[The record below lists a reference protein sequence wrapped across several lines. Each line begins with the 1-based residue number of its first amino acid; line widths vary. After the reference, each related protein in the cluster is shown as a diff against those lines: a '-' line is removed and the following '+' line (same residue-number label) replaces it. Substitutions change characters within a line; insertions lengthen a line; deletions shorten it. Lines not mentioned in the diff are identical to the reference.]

1 MGRGS
6 VTSLAPGFRFHPTD
20 EELVRYYLKRKVCN
34 KPFKFDAISVTDIY
48 KSEPWDLPDKSKL
61 KSRDLEWYFFSML
74 DKKYSNGSKTNRAT
88 EKGYW
93 KTTGKD
99 REIRNGSRVVGM
111 KKTLVYHKGRA
122 PRGERTNWVMHEYRL
137 TDEEL
142 KKAGVPQD
150 AFVLCRIFQKS
161 GTGPKNG
168 EQYGA
173 PFLEEEWEEDK
184 MTYVPEQDALSE
196 GLAVDDDVYVDI
208 DEFDEK
214 PENMVVYDAVP
225 IEPNYFQGESSNNVE
240 SGNYSDS
247 GNYIQPGNYV
257 VDSGGYFGQANE
269 TFEEDQ
275 KPIIR
280 DGSIQPCTMFPDE
293 QIGCDVQ
300 DENAVNLETP
310 NKNEFVADT
319 CYSDIPIDTNYM
331 PDEPFMDPNNNLPL
345 SDGLY
350 NDLPLS
356 DGLYLETN
364 DLGSTLQDGFNF
376 EDYLNIFD
384 DEDAQNLSIDVSQLM
399 GSEDALPDQESL
411 DQKPSPEELE
421 KEAAEDKE
429 AVENKES
436 GEGSSSK
443 QDADVTDFDSGS
455 KYPFLKK
462 ASHMFGAI
470 SAPSSFSSQF
480 KTKDAAIRLHAAQ
493 SSGSVHVTAGMIR
506 ISNMALA
513 ADSGMGWSYDKNGNL
528 NVVLSF
534 GLVQRDDAMSSSV
547 SKTGGTTAT
556 RAMLIFICLWVLL
569 LSVSFKIGTM
579 VSAR

>member
-6 VTSLAPGFRFHPTD
+6 ATSLAPGFRFHPTD

-34 KPFKFDAISVTDIY
+34 KPFKLDAISVTDVY

-74 DKKYSNGSKTNRAT
+74 DKKYNNGSKTNRAT

-99 REIRNGSRVVGM
+99 REIRNGSRAVGM

-142 KKAGVPQD
+142 KKTGAPQD

-173 PFLEEEWEEDK
+173 PYLEEEWEEDK
-184 MTYVPEQDALSE
+184 MTFVPEQGDALSE
-196 GLAVDDDVYVDI
+196 GLVVDDDVYLDL
-208 DEFDEK
+208 DDFDE
-214 PENMVVYDAVP
+214 PENLVVYDAIPV
-225 IEPNYFQGESSNNVE
+225 EPNYFHGESSNNVE

-247 GNYIQPGNYV
+247 ANHIQPGNFA
-257 VDSGGYFGQANE
+257 VDSGGCFEQPPEA
-269 TFEEDQ
+269 FEEDQ

-280 DGSIQPCTMFPDE
+280 DGSIQPCSLFTSE
-293 QIGCDVQ
+293 QNGCDVQ
-300 DENAVNLETP
+300 DESAANPETS
-310 NKNEFVADT
+310 NNNNVFAAEN
-319 CYSDIPIDTNYM
+319 CYSDIPIDTSYIH
-331 PDEPFMDPNNNLPL
+331 DESFIDPGNNLSF
-345 SDGLY
+345 SD
-350 NDLPLS
+350 DLF
-356 DGLYLETN
+356 LET
-364 DLGSTLQDGFNF
+364 DELGNALPDDFDF
-376 EDYLNIFD
+376 EDYINFFD
-384 DEDAQNLSIDVSQLM
+384 DADAQNMTLDVSQLL
-399 GSEDALPDQESL
+399 GSEDTLPAQEGL
-411 DQKPSPEELE
+411 DQIQPSSEDLE
-421 KEAAEDKE
+421 KEVAEGKVV
-429 AVENKES
+429 VEKDES

-443 QDADVTDFDSGS
+443 KDADVTDFDSAS

-462 ASHMFGAI
+462 AGQMCGAT
-470 SAPSSFSSQF
+470 SSFASQF
-480 KTKDAAIRLHAAQ
+480 QTKDGRLHAGQ
-493 SSGSVHVTAGMIR
+493 SSGSVHVTAGIIR
-506 ISNMALA
+506 ISNMTVE
-513 ADSGMGWSYDKNGNL
+513 ADMGWSYDKNDNL

-534 GLVQRDDAMSSSV
+534 GLVQQRDDGMSSSSV
-547 SKTGGTTAT
+547 NKTGAT
-556 RAMLIFICLWVLL
+556 RAMLIFLCLWVLL
-569 LSVSFKIGTM
+569 LSVSFKMATM

>member
-34 KPFKFDAISVTDIY
+34 RPFKFDAISVTDIY

-88 EKGYW
+88 ERGYW

-99 REIRNGSRVVGM
+99 REIRNGLRVVGM
-111 KKTLVYHKGRA
+111 KKTLVYHRGRA

-142 KKAGVPQD
+142 KITGAPQD

-173 PFLEEEWEEDK
+173 PYVEEEWEEDK
-184 MTYVPEQDALSE
+184 MTFVPEQDALSE

-208 DEFDEK
+208 DDIDEK
-214 PENMVVYDAVP
+214 PENLVVYDAIPVQ
-225 IEPNYFQGESSNNVE
+225 PNYCHGESSNNAE
-240 SGNYSDS
+240 SGNYEDS
-247 GNYIQPGNYV
+247 GNYIQPGNYA
-257 VDSGGYFGQANE
+257 VDSGGYIEQPLEA
-269 TFEEDQ
+269 FEEDQ

-280 DGSIQPCTMFPDE
+280 DCSIQPCSLFQDE
-293 QIGCDVQ
+293 QISCGVQ
-300 DENAVNLETP
+300 DENAENMETS
-310 NKNEFVADT
+310 NNIVFGADS
-319 CYSDIPIDTNYM
+319 CYSDIPIEANYL
-331 PDEPFMDPNNNLPL
+331 PDEPFMDPSNNLSL
-345 SDGLY
+345 SDDQYLES
-350 NDLPLS
+350 NDLSCALP
-356 DGLYLETN
+356 DA
-364 DLGSTLQDGFNF
+364 FNF
-376 EDYLNIFD
+376 EDYLNSFD
-384 DEDAQNLSIDVSQLM
+384 DEDTQNLSLDVSQLL
-399 GSEDALPDQESL
+399 GSEDTLLNQEGL
-411 DQKPSPEELE
+411 HQRQPFPEELE
-421 KEAAEDKE
+421 EKVPEDKE
-429 AVENKES
+429 VVERKES

-443 QDADVTDFDSGS
+443 QDADVTDFDSDS

-462 ASHMFGAI
+462 GSHMFGVP
-470 SAPSSFSSQF
+470 PSFASQF
-480 KTKDAAIRLHAAQ
+480 QTKDAAIRLHAAQ

-506 ISNMALA
+506 ISNMTLA
-513 ADSGMGWSYDKNGNL
+513 ADNSMGWAYDKNSNL

-534 GLVQRDDAMSSSV
+534 GLVQRDDAMSTSRN
-547 SKTGGTTAT
+547 KTGETTAV
-556 RAMLIFICLWVLL
+556 LIFMCLWVLL
-569 LSVSFKIGTM
+569 LSVSFKIVNM

>member
-1 MGRGS
+1 MDGGS
-6 VTSLAPGFRFHPTD
+6 GTSLAPGFRFHPTD
-20 EELVRYYLKRKVCN
+20 EEIVRFYLKRKVCN
-34 KPFKFDAISVTDIY
+34 KPFKFDAISVTDVY

-142 KKAGVPQD
+142 KKANVPQD

-173 PFLEEEWEEDK
+173 PFLEEEWEEDV
-184 MTYVPEQDALSE
+184 MTFVPDQDGFSE
-196 GLAVDDDVYVDI
+196 GLAFDDDVYVDI
-208 DEFDEK
+208 DDIDEK
-214 PENMVVYDAVP
+214 PENLVVYDAVP
-225 IEPNYFQGESSNNVE
+225 IQTNYCHGESSNNVE

-247 GNYIQPGNYV
+247 GNYIQQENYV
-257 VDSGGYFGQANE
+257 VDSGDGYFEQPIE
-269 TFEEDQ
+269 TFEEDK

-280 DGSIQPCTMFPDE
+280 DGTIQPCSMFPDE
-293 QIGCDVQ
+293 QIDCGLQ
-300 DENAVNLETP
+300 DENETE
-310 NKNEFVADT
+310 NNNVFVADSR
-319 CYSDIPIDTNYM
+319 YSDIPIDTNYL
-331 PDEPFMDPNNNLPL
+331 PDGEPFIDNFPL
-345 SDGLY
+345 C
-350 NDLPLS
+350 
-356 DGLYLETN
+356 DGLYLEAD
-364 DLGSTLQDGFNF
+364 DLNSSIPDAFNF
-376 EDYLNIFD
+376 EEYFNFD
-384 DEDAQNLSIDVSQLM
+384 VEDTQNLSLDVSQLM
-399 GSEDALPDQESL
+399 GSEDPLLDQEAIEE
-411 DQKPSPEELE
+411 KPAPEEAE
-421 KEAAEDKE
+421 EVAEVKET
-429 AVENKES
+429 VENKDS

-470 SAPSSFSSQF
+470 PSPSSFASQY
-480 KTKDAAIRLHAAQ
+480 KSKDAAIRLHAAQ

-506 ISNMALA
+506 ISNTALA
-513 ADSGMGWSYDKNGNL
+513 ADSGIGWSYDKNGNL
-528 NVVLSF
+528 NIVLSF
-534 GLVQRDDAMSSSV
+534 GLVQHDNAMSSSGN
-547 SKTGGTTAT
+547 KTGGATAT
-556 RAMLIFICLWVLL
+556 RAVLIFMCLWVLL
-569 LSVSFKIGTM
+569 LSISFKIGTL

>member
-1 MGRGS
+1 MGRAS
-6 VTSLAPGFRFHPTD
+6 ATSLAPGFRFHPTD

-34 KPFKFDAISVTDIY
+34 KPFKLDAISVTDVY

-74 DKKYSNGSKTNRAT
+74 DKKYNNGSKTNRAT

-99 REIRNGSRVVGM
+99 REIRNGSRAVGM

-142 KKAGVPQD
+142 KRTGAPQD
-150 AFVLCRIFQKS
+150 AYVLCRIFQKS

-173 PFLEEEWEEDK
+173 PYLEEEWEEDK
-184 MTYVPEQDALSE
+184 MTFVPEQEALSE
-196 GLAVDDDVYVDI
+196 GLGVDDDVYLDI

-214 PENMVVYDAVP
+214 PENLVVYDAIPV
-225 IEPNYFQGESSNNVE
+225 EPNYYHGESSNNVE

-247 GNYIQPGNYV
+247 GNYIQQI
-257 VDSGGYFGQANE
+257 DSGGCFEQPIE

-280 DGSIQPCTMFPDE
+280 DGSIQPCSLFPSD
-293 QIGCDVQ
+293 QDGCDVQ
-300 DENAVNLETP
+300 DENAVNLETS
-310 NKNEFVADT
+310 NNNVFAAGN
-319 CYSDIPIDTNYM
+319 CYSDIPIDDTNYM
-331 PDEPFMDPNNNLPL
+331 PDESFIGISNNLPL

-350 NDLPLS
+350 
-356 DGLYLETN
+356 LEGN
-364 DLGSTLQDGFNF
+364 DLGSALPDDFDF
-376 EDYLNIFD
+376 EDYLDFFG
-384 DEDAQNLSIDVSQLM
+384 DEDGQNLTLDVSQLL
-399 GSEDALPDQESL
+399 GSEDALPNQERIDQM
-411 DQKPSPEELE
+411 PSSEDLE
-421 KEAAEDKE
+421 KEDVAEGKE
-429 AVENKES
+429 TVEKKES

-443 QDADVTDFDSGS
+443 QDADVTDYDSAS

-462 ASHMFGAI
+462 ASQMCGAT
-470 SAPSSFSSQF
+470 SSFASQF
-480 KTKDAAIRLHAAQ
+480 QTKDRLHAGQ
-493 SSGSVHVTAGMIR
+493 SSGSVHVTAGIIR
-506 ISNMALA
+506 ISNMTLA
-513 ADSGMGWSYDKNGNL
+513 ADMGWSYDKNNNL

-534 GLVQRDDAMSSSV
+534 GLVQRDDGMSSSV
-547 SKTGGTTAT
+547 NKTGGVPAT

>member
-6 VTSLAPGFRFHPTD
+6 ATSLAPGFRFHPTD

-34 KPFKFDAISVTDIY
+34 KPFKLDAISVTDVY

-74 DKKYSNGSKTNRAT
+74 DKKYNNGSKTNRAT

-99 REIRNGSRVVGM
+99 REIRNGSRAVGM

-142 KKAGVPQD
+142 KRTGAPQD

-173 PFLEEEWEEDK
+173 PYLEEEWEEDK
-184 MTYVPEQDALSE
+184 MTFVPEQEALSE
-196 GLAVDDDVYVDI
+196 GLGFDDDVYLGI
-208 DEFDEK
+208 DEFEEK
-214 PENMVVYDAVP
+214 PDNLVVYDAIPVD
-225 IEPNYFQGESSNNVE
+225 PNYFHGESSNNVE

-247 GNYIQPGNYV
+247 GNFIQPGNFA
-257 VDSGGYFGQANE
+257 VDSGGCFGQTIE
-269 TFEEDQ
+269 TFGEDQ

-280 DGSIQPCTMFPDE
+280 DGSIQPCSLFPNE
-293 QIGCDVQ
+293 QNVCGVH
-300 DENAVNLETP
+300 DENAVNLETS
-310 NKNEFVADT
+310 NSNVFAAEN
-319 CYSDIPIDTNYM
+319 CYSDIPIDDTNYM
-331 PDEPFMDPNNNLPL
+331 PDESFIDPSNNLPL
-345 SDGLY
+345 T
-350 NDLPLS
+350 
-356 DGLYLETN
+356 DGLYLEGN
-364 DLGSTLQDGFNF
+364 DLGNALPDDFDF
-376 EDYLNIFD
+376 EDYLDFFG
-384 DEDAQNLSIDVSQLM
+384 DEDGQNLTLDVSQLL
-399 GSEDALPDQESL
+399 GSEDALPEQEGGL
-411 DQKPSPEELE
+411 EQIQPSSGDLE
-421 KEAAEDKE
+421 KEVAQGKE
-429 AVENKES
+429 AVEKDES
-436 GEGSSSK
+436 GEGSTSK
-443 QDADVTDFDSGS
+443 HDADVTDFDSAS

-462 ASHMFGAI
+462 ASQMCGAT
-470 SAPSSFSSQF
+470 SSFASQF
-480 KTKDAAIRLHAAQ
+480 QTKARLHAGQ
-493 SSGSVHVTAGMIR
+493 PSGSVHVTAGIIR
-506 ISNMALA
+506 ISNMNLA
-513 ADSGMGWSYDKNGNL
+513 ADMGWSYDKNNNL

-534 GLVQRDDAMSSSV
+534 GSVQRDDGMSSSV
-547 SKTGGTTAT
+547 NKTGGVPAT
-556 RAMLIFICLWVLL
+556 RAMLIFLCLWILL

>member
-137 TDEEL
+137 SDEDL
-142 KKAGVPQD
+142 KKAGVPQKE
-150 AFVLCRIFQKS
+150 AYVLCRIFQKS

-173 PFLEEEWEEDK
+173 PFLEEEWEEDA
-184 MTYVPEQDALSE
+184 MTYVPDQDSFSE

-208 DEFDEK
+208 DDIDEK
-214 PENMVVYDAVP
+214 PENLVVYDAVP
-225 IEPNYFQGESSNNVE
+225 ILPNYCHGESSNNVE

-257 VDSGGYFGQANE
+257 VDSGGYFEQPIE

-280 DGSIQPCTMFPDE
+280 DGSIQPCSLFPEE
-293 QIGCDVQ
+293 QIGCGVQ
-300 DENAVNLETP
+300 DENAVNLESS
-310 NKNEFVADT
+310 NNNVFVADT
-319 CYSDIPIDTNYM
+319 CYSDIPIDTNYL

-345 SDGLY
+345 
-350 NDLPLS
+350 N

-364 DLGSTLQDGFNF
+364 DLSCAQQDDFNF
-376 EDYLNIFD
+376 EDYLNFFD
-384 DEDAQNLSIDVSQLM
+384 DESFTLDDSQLM
-399 GSEDALPDQESL
+399 GPEAALPNLEGL
-411 DQKPSPEELE
+411 DQKPTPEELE
-421 KEAAEDKE
+421 KEVAGGKE
-429 AVENKES
+429 AVEEKES

-443 QDADVTDFDSGS
+443 QDADVKDFDSAS

-462 ASHMFGAI
+462 TSHMLGAI
-470 SAPSSFSSQF
+470 PTPSSFASQF
-480 KTKDAAIRLHAAQ
+480 QTKDAAMRLHAAQ

-506 ISNMALA
+506 ISNMTLA

-534 GLVQRDDAMSSSV
+534 GVVQRDDALSASG
-547 SKTGGTTAT
+547 SKTETTAT
-556 RAMLIFICLWVLL
+556 RAMLVFMCLWVLL
-569 LSVSFKIGTM
+569 LSVSFKIVTM
-579 VSAR
+579 VFAR

>member
-1 MGRGS
+1 
-6 VTSLAPGFRFHPTD
+6 
-20 EELVRYYLKRKVCN
+20 
-34 KPFKFDAISVTDIY
+34 
-48 KSEPWDLPDKSKL
+48 
-61 KSRDLEWYFFSML
+61 ML

-99 REIRNGSRVVGM
+99 REIRNGVRVVGM

-137 TDEEL
+137 SDEEL
-142 KKAGVPQD
+142 KKAGVSQD

-184 MTYVPEQDALSE
+184 MTFVPDQDAFSE

-208 DEFDEK
+208 DDIAEN
-214 PENMVVYDAVP
+214 PENLVVYDAIPVP
-225 IEPNYFQGESSNNVE
+225 PNYCHGETSNNVE
-240 SGNYSDS
+240 SENYSDS
-247 GNYIQPGNYV
+247 GNYIQPGNYA
-257 VDSGGYFGQANE
+257 VDSGGYFEQPIEN
-269 TFEEDQ
+269 FEEDQ

-280 DGSIQPCTMFPDE
+280 DGSIQPCSLFPDE
-293 QIGCDVQ
+293 QIDCGVQ
-300 DENAVNLETP
+300 DENAVKLETS
-310 NKNEFVADT
+310 NSNVFVADT
-319 CYSDIPIDTNYM
+319 CYSDIPIDTNYL
-331 PDEPFMDPNNNLPL
+331 PDEPFIDPNNN
-345 SDGLY
+345 
-350 NDLPLS
+350 LPLS

-364 DLGSTLQDGFNF
+364 DLSSGLQDGFNF
-376 EDYLNIFD
+376 EDYLNFFD
-384 DEDAQNLSIDVSQLM
+384 DEDTQNLTLDVSQLM
-399 GSEDALPDQESL
+399 GSEDALPDQEGL
-411 DQKPSPEELE
+411 DQNPSPEEVE
-421 KEAAEDKE
+421 KEVAEGKE
-429 AVENKES
+429 AVEKTEN

-443 QDADVTDFDSGS
+443 QEADVTDFESAS

-470 SAPSSFSSQF
+470 PAPPSFASQF
-480 KTKDAAIRLHAAQ
+480 QSKDAAIRLHSAQ

-506 ISNMALA
+506 ISNMTLA

-534 GLVQRDDAMSSSV
+534 GLVQRDDEMGSSG

-556 RAMLIFICLWVLL
+556 RAMLIFMCLWVLL

>member
-34 KPFKFDAISVTDIY
+34 KPFNFDAISVTDIY

-99 REIRNGSRVVGM
+99 REIRNGSRAIGM
-111 KKTLVYHKGRA
+111 KKTLVYHRGRA

-142 KKAGVPQD
+142 KIAGAPQD

-173 PFLEEEWEEDK
+173 PYLEEEWEEDK
-184 MTYVPEQDALSE
+184 MTFVPEQDALTE
-196 GLAVDDDVYVDI
+196 GLAVEDDVYVDI
-208 DEFDEK
+208 EDIDEK
-214 PENMVVYDAVP
+214 PENLVVYDAIPVQT
-225 IEPNYFQGESSNNVE
+225 NYCHGESSNNAE
-240 SGNYSDS
+240 SGNYEDA
-247 GNYIQPGNYV
+247 GNNVPPGNYV
-257 VDSGGYFGQANE
+257 VDSGGYIEQPFE

-280 DGSIQPCTMFPDE
+280 DCSIQPCSLFPDE
-293 QIGCDVQ
+293 QIGCGVQ
-300 DENAVNLETP
+300 DENAENLETS
-310 NKNEFVADT
+310 NSNVFVAEADS
-319 CYSDIPIDTNYM
+319 CYSDIPIEANYL
-331 PDEPFMDPNNNLPL
+331 PDEPFMDPSNNLPL
-345 SDGLY
+345 CD
-350 NDLPLS
+350 D
-356 DGLYLETN
+356 LYLEKN
-364 DLGSTLQDGFNF
+364 DLSGGLQDDFNF
-376 EDYLNIFD
+376 EDYLNFFD
-384 DEDAQNLSIDVSQLM
+384 DEDAQNLTLDVSQLL
-399 GSEDALPDQESL
+399 GSEDALPNQEGL
-411 DQKPSPEELE
+411 GQNPEESKKEVAEGKEALE
-421 KEAAEDKE
+421 K
-429 AVENKES
+429 KES

-443 QDADVTDFDSGS
+443 QDADVTDFDSDS

-462 ASHMFGAI
+462 SSHMFGVP
-470 SAPSSFSSQF
+470 PSFASQF
-480 KTKDAAIRLHAAQ
+480 QTKDAAIRLHAAQ

-506 ISNMALA
+506 ISNMTPAV
-513 ADSGMGWSYDKNGNL
+513 DSDMGWSYDKNGNL

-534 GLVQRDDAMSSSV
+534 GLVQRDDAMSSSG
-547 SKTGGTTAT
+547 SKTGETTTAT
-556 RAMLIFICLWVLL
+556 RAVLIFMCLWVLL
-569 LSVSFKIGTM
+569 LSVSFKIVSM

>member
-34 KPFKFDAISVTDIY
+34 KPFKLDAISVTDVY

-74 DKKYSNGSKTNRAT
+74 DKKYNNGSKTNRAT

-99 REIRNGSRVVGM
+99 REIRNGSRAVGM

-142 KKAGVPQD
+142 KKAGAPLD

-173 PFLEEEWEEDK
+173 PYLEEEWEEDK
-184 MTYVPEQDALSE
+184 MTFVPEQDALSE
-196 GLAVDDDVYVDI
+196 GLAVDDHDVYLDI
-208 DEFDEK
+208 DDFDEK
-214 PENMVVYDAVP
+214 PENLVVYDAIPVQ
-225 IEPNYFQGESSNNVE
+225 PNYCHGESSNNVE
-240 SGNYSDS
+240 SGYYSDS
-247 GNYIQPGNYV
+247 GNYIQPGNFA
-257 VDSGGYFGQANE
+257 VDSGGCFEQPVEA
-269 TFEEDQ
+269 FEEDQ

-280 DGSIQPCTMFPDE
+280 DGSIQPCSLFPNE
-293 QIGCDVQ
+293 QNGCGVQ
-300 DENAVNLETP
+300 DENTMILETS
-310 NKNEFVADT
+310 NYNVFAADN
-319 CYSDIPIDTNYM
+319 CYSDIPVDANYM
-331 PDEPFMDPNNNLPL
+331 PDESFIDPSNNLSL
-345 SDGLY
+345 SDGLF
-350 NDLPLS
+350 
-356 DGLYLETN
+356 LETS
-364 DLGSTLQDGFNF
+364 DLGNALPDDFDF
-376 EDYLNIFD
+376 EDYLDFFD
-384 DEDAQNLSIDVSQLM
+384 DEGAQNLTLDVSQLL
-399 GSEDALPDQESL
+399 GSEDALPAQEGL
-411 DQKPSPEELE
+411 DQIQPYSEDLE
-421 KEAAEDKE
+421 KEVKE
-429 AVENKES
+429 GKEVVEKDES

-443 QDADVTDFDSGS
+443 QDADVKDFDSAS

-462 ASHMFGAI
+462 ASQMCGAT
-470 SAPSSFSSQF
+470 SSFASQF
-480 KTKDAAIRLHAAQ
+480 QTKDRLHAGQ
-493 SSGSVHVTAGMIR
+493 SSGSVHVTAGIIR
-506 ISNMALA
+506 ISNMTLA
-513 ADSGMGWSYDKNGNL
+513 ADMGWSYDKNDNL

-534 GLVQRDDAMSSSV
+534 GLVQRDDGMSSSSV
-547 SKTGGTTAT
+547 NKTGGVPAT
-556 RAMLIFICLWVLL
+556 RAMLIFICVWVLL
-569 LSVSFKIGTM
+569 LSVSFKMATM

>member
-137 TDEEL
+137 SDEDL
-142 KKAGVPQD
+142 KKAGVPQE
-150 AFVLCRIFQKS
+150 AYVLCRIFQKS

-173 PFLEEEWEEDK
+173 PFLEEEWEEDG
-184 MTYVPEQDALSE
+184 MTYVPDQDSFSE

-208 DEFDEK
+208 DDIDEK
-214 PENMVVYDAVP
+214 PENLVVYDAVP
-225 IEPNYFQGESSNNVE
+225 ILPNYCHGESSNNVE

-257 VDSGGYFGQANE
+257 VDSGGYFEQPIE
-269 TFEEDQ
+269 TFEDDQ

-280 DGSIQPCTMFPDE
+280 DGSIQPCSLFPEE
-293 QIGCDVQ
+293 QIGCGVQ
-300 DENAVNLETP
+300 DENAVNLESS
-310 NKNEFVADT
+310 NNNVFVADT
-319 CYSDIPIDTNYM
+319 CYSDIPIDTNYL

-345 SDGLY
+345 
-350 NDLPLS
+350 N

-364 DLGSTLQDGFNF
+364 DLSCAQQDDFNF
-376 EDYLNIFD
+376 EDYLNFFD
-384 DEDAQNLSIDVSQLM
+384 DESFTLDDSQLM
-399 GSEDALPDQESL
+399 GPEDALPNLEGL
-411 DQKPSPEELE
+411 DQKPTPEELE
-421 KEAAEDKE
+421 KEVAGGKE
-429 AVENKES
+429 AVEEKES

-443 QDADVTDFDSGS
+443 QDADVKDFDSAS

-462 ASHMFGAI
+462 TSHMLGAI
-470 SAPSSFSSQF
+470 PTPSSFASQF
-480 KTKDAAIRLHAAQ
+480 QTKDAAMRLHAAQ

-506 ISNMALA
+506 ISNMTLA

-534 GLVQRDDAMSSSV
+534 GVVQRDDALSASG
-547 SKTGGTTAT
+547 SKTETTAT
-556 RAMLIFICLWVLL
+556 RAMLVFMCLWVLL
-569 LSVSFKIGTM
+569 LSVSFKIVTM

>member
-137 TDEEL
+137 SDEDL
-142 KKAGVPQD
+142 KKAGVPQE
-150 AFVLCRIFQKS
+150 AYVLCRIFQKS

-173 PFLEEEWEEDK
+173 PFLEEEWEEDG
-184 MTYVPEQDALSE
+184 MTYVPDQDSFSE

-208 DEFDEK
+208 DDIDEK
-214 PENMVVYDAVP
+214 PENLVVYDAVP
-225 IEPNYFQGESSNNVE
+225 ILPNYCHGESSNNVE

-247 GNYIQPGNYV
+247 GNYLQPGNYV
-257 VDSGGYFGQANE
+257 VDSGGYFEQPIE
-269 TFEEDQ
+269 TFEDDQ

-280 DGSIQPCTMFPDE
+280 DGSIQPCSLFPEE
-293 QIGCDVQ
+293 QIGCGVQ
-300 DENAVNLETP
+300 DENAVNLESS
-310 NKNEFVADT
+310 NNNVFVADT
-319 CYSDIPIDTNYM
+319 CYSDIPIDTNYL

-345 SDGLY
+345 
-350 NDLPLS
+350 N

-364 DLGSTLQDGFNF
+364 DLSCAQQDDFNF
-376 EDYLNIFD
+376 EDYLNFFD
-384 DEDAQNLSIDVSQLM
+384 DESFTLDDSQLM
-399 GSEDALPDQESL
+399 GPEDALPNLEGL
-411 DQKPSPEELE
+411 DQKPTPEELE
-421 KEAAEDKE
+421 KEVAGGKE
-429 AVENKES
+429 AVEEKES

-443 QDADVTDFDSGS
+443 QDADVKDFDSAS

-462 ASHMFGAI
+462 TSHMLGAI
-470 SAPSSFSSQF
+470 PTPSSFASQF
-480 KTKDAAIRLHAAQ
+480 QTKDAAMRLHAAQ

-506 ISNMALA
+506 ISNMTLA

-534 GLVQRDDAMSSSV
+534 GVVQRDDALSASA
-547 SKTGGTTAT
+547 SKTETTAT
-556 RAMLIFICLWVLL
+556 RAMLVFMCLWVLL
-569 LSVSFKIGTM
+569 LSVSFKIVTM

>member
-6 VTSLAPGFRFHPTD
+6 ATSLAPGFRFHPTD

-34 KPFKFDAISVTDIY
+34 KPFKLDAISVTDVY

-74 DKKYSNGSKTNRAT
+74 DKKYNNGSKTNRAT

-99 REIRNGSRVVGM
+99 REIRNGSRAVGM

-142 KKAGVPQD
+142 KRTGAPQD

-173 PFLEEEWEEDK
+173 PYLEEEWEEDK
-184 MTYVPEQDALSE
+184 MTFVPEQEALSE
-196 GLAVDDDVYVDI
+196 GLGFDDDVYLGI
-208 DEFDEK
+208 DEFEEK
-214 PENMVVYDAVP
+214 PDNLVVYDAIPVD
-225 IEPNYFQGESSNNVE
+225 PNYFHGESSNNVE

-247 GNYIQPGNYV
+247 GNFIQPGNFA
-257 VDSGGYFGQANE
+257 VDSGGCFGQTIE
-269 TFEEDQ
+269 TFGEDQ

-280 DGSIQPCTMFPDE
+280 DGSIQPCSLFPNE
-293 QIGCDVQ
+293 QNVCGVH
-300 DENAVNLETP
+300 DENAVNLETS
-310 NKNEFVADT
+310 NSNVFAAEN
-319 CYSDIPIDTNYM
+319 CYSDIPIDDTNYM
-331 PDEPFMDPNNNLPL
+331 PDESFIDPSNNLPL
-345 SDGLY
+345 T
-350 NDLPLS
+350 
-356 DGLYLETN
+356 DGLYLEGN
-364 DLGSTLQDGFNF
+364 DLGNALPDDFDF
-376 EDYLNIFD
+376 EDYLDFFG
-384 DEDAQNLSIDVSQLM
+384 DEDGQNLTLDVSQLL
-399 GSEDALPDQESL
+399 GSEDALPEQEGGL
-411 DQKPSPEELE
+411 EQIPSSGDLE
-421 KEAAEDKE
+421 KEVAQGKE
-429 AVENKES
+429 AVEKDES
-436 GEGSSSK
+436 GEGSTSK
-443 QDADVTDFDSGS
+443 HDADVTDFDSAS

-462 ASHMFGAI
+462 ASQMCGAT
-470 SAPSSFSSQF
+470 SSFASQF
-480 KTKDAAIRLHAAQ
+480 QTKDRLHAGQ
-493 SSGSVHVTAGMIR
+493 SSGSVHVTAGIIR
-506 ISNMALA
+506 ISNMNLA
-513 ADSGMGWSYDKNGNL
+513 ADMGWSYDKNNNL

-534 GLVQRDDAMSSSV
+534 GSVQRDDGMSSSV
-547 SKTGGTTAT
+547 NKTGGVPAT
-556 RAMLIFICLWVLL
+556 RAMLIFLCLWILL

>member
-6 VTSLAPGFRFHPTD
+6 VTTSLAPGFRFHPTD

-99 REIRNGSRVVGM
+99 REIRNGSRAVGM
-111 KKTLVYHKGRA
+111 KKTLVYHRGRA

-142 KKAGVPQD
+142 KLANVPQD
-150 AFVLCRIFQKS
+150 ACVLCRIFQKS

-173 PFLEEEWEEDK
+173 PYLEEEWEEDK
-184 MTYVPEQDALSE
+184 MTFVPEQDALSE
-196 GLAVDDDVYVDI
+196 GLAVDDDDVYVDI
-208 DEFDEK
+208 EDIDEK
-214 PENMVVYDAVP
+214 PENLVVYDAIPVQT
-225 IEPNYFQGESSNNVE
+225 NYCHGESSNNAE
-240 SGNYSDS
+240 SGNYEDS

-257 VDSGGYFGQANE
+257 VDSGGYIEQPME
-269 TFEEDQ
+269 TFEEDK

-280 DGSIQPCTMFPDE
+280 DCSIQPCSLFPDE
-293 QIGCDVQ
+293 QIGCGVQ
-300 DENAVNLETP
+300 DEHAENLETS
-310 NKNEFVADT
+310 NNNVFVAEADSGF
-319 CYSDIPIDTNYM
+319 SDIPIEADYL
-331 PDEPFMDPNNNLPL
+331 PDEQFMDPSNNLPL
-345 SDGLY
+345 CD
-350 NDLPLS
+350 D
-356 DGLYLETN
+356 LYLETK
-364 DLGSTLQDGFNF
+364 DLSGGLQDDFNF
-376 EDYLNIFD
+376 EDYLNFFD
-384 DEDAQNLSIDVSQLM
+384 DEDAQNLTLDVSHLL
-399 GSEDALPDQESL
+399 GSGDALPNQEGL
-411 DQKPSPEELE
+411 DQNPEELE
-421 KEAAEDKE
+421 REVAEGKE
-429 AVENKES
+429 AVEKKES

-443 QDADVTDFDSGS
+443 QDADVTDFDSDS

-462 ASHMFGAI
+462 SSHMFGVPPAF
-470 SAPSSFSSQF
+470 ASQF
-480 KTKDAAIRLHAAQ
+480 QTKDAAIRLHAAQ

-506 ISNMALA
+506 ISNTTPA
-513 ADSGMGWSYDKNGNL
+513 ADSSDMGWAYDKNGNL
-528 NVVLSF
+528 DVVLSF
-534 GLVQRDDAMSSSV
+534 GLVQRDDTM
-547 SKTGGTTAT
+547 SKTGGTRAT
-556 RAMLIFICLWVLL
+556 RAMLIFLCLWVLL